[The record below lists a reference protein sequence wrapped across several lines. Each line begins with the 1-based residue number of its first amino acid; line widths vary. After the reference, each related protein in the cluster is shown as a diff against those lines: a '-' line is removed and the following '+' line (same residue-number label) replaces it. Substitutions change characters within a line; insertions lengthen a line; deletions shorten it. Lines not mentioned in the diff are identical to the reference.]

1 MSRTKPKKT
10 GTRKTAATARR
21 DKRLRQET
29 FRLRLRVVFLC
40 LMILMVMGGAFAVF
54 LTIESRAV
62 IAEKIYQASAEAGFS
77 LKTVSVEGRV
87 YADASTILNAIGIEE
102 GQPLLAFDPD
112 AAHKALEKLSW
123 IKSAQVERR
132 WPDTVYVNL
141 VERQP
146 LALWQKDKELSLID
160 EEGVVIARR
169 NLSSFG
175 ELLIVTGD
183 KAPEHARDLVGLLKA
198 EPVLAEKIEAAS
210 WTGDRRWNLKTR
222 KGAIIKLPEDDTG
235 LAIGRLARLETE
247 EEILGKDI
255 SQIDLRDPGRIV
267 VRTQPGETKTYHVN
281 FNGQKQSEGDI

>member
-146 LALWQKDKELSLID
+146 LALWQ
-160 EEGVVIARR
+160 R
-169 NLSSFG
+169 
-175 ELLIVTGD
+175 
-183 KAPEHARDLVGLLKA
+183 
-198 EPVLAEKIEAAS
+198 
-210 WTGDRRWNLKTR
+210 
-222 KGAIIKLPEDDTG
+222 IKNY
-235 LAIGRLARLETE
+235 R
-247 EEILGKDI
+247 
-255 SQIDLRDPGRIV
+255 
-267 VRTQPGETKTYHVN
+267 
-281 FNGQKQSEGDI
+281 